1 MGVLRKHSSAREQA
15 AALIIVLA
23 LVVLVTGL
31 AVAYLSRTTS
41 DRQVAHS
48 SFHQSNVDQ
57 LAQSAM
63 DNIIGDLRQ
72 EITDG
77 STTSTVTV
85 NGNDLTIY
93 TPTSA
98 AYMVPQRNV
107 NLAGVYNLIRRS
119 GSPDPV
125 PPGRPTRAS
134 AVNSMTDVSANG
146 RYVTSTRWNGHYLV
160 PKGNVNTSD
169 PSPTPT
175 FDAVTPNWVFVTSAG
190 ATPSPAPADVIGRYA
205 YAIYDEGG
213 LLDANLVGLPL
224 PTPGAVTI
232 ASPPPS
238 RTVYPARKG
247 TVAFADLTALRLTSG
262 GSTPDP
268 LTISKIVGWRN
279 YATTL
284 VPTNRTFPDLS
295 PSPTE
300 FVTYFLNNSRDFLTV
315 NPSPNPKGRTDQAFT
330 TRSKLIQLVVSGLG
344 AAAVPNLLQ
353 YLGTFSRELNSPT
366 WQSATNPISRR
377 FQLDNI
383 SLLNPTP
390 PTIAQTVSIKT
401 YFGLQWSTTTNR
413 WQYVGTQSSS
423 PLVAI
428 ATPAPGGSPAP
439 DFFQILSYSYA
450 NPGPTP
456 TIDKILG
463 LGASIIDQYDADQ
476 VTTGIEYAPA
486 PAVAWGA
493 EDRAPAIPM
502 GSPGPSPLPTPIPGY
517 SPVLQRPFQN
527 VGELGYAYNPVNP
540 VPGSTLNFYT
550 SGSGDAALLDFF
562 TCNTTDN
569 AATYHL
575 PYPLRAGPVNIN
587 TRNSA
592 IIAALLTGALPN
604 WPPPGS
610 GVPSSSATPA
620 ATLITA
626 ATNTQPAISRQDLA
640 RLAAAVGTTIGSTE
654 EPKETVVRALGDTTQ
669 TRTWGLLIDVIAQ
682 SGRYPPGETDLRKF
696 VVEGEQ
702 HYWVHVAIDR
712 FTGQVIDKQIEVVN
726 E

>member
-1 MGVLRKHSSAREQA
+1 VGVLRKHSSAREQA

-213 LLDANLVGLPL
+213 LLDANLVGLPS

-232 ASPPPS
+232 ASPSPS

>member
-1 MGVLRKHSSAREQA
+1 VGVLRKHSSAREQA

-213 LLDANLVGLPL
+213 LLDANLVGLPS

-232 ASPPPS
+232 ASPSPS

-413 WQYVGTQSSS
+413 WQYVGTQGSS

-654 EPKETVVRALGDTTQ
+654 EPKETIVRALGDTTQ